1 MKLLKKLLLLGC
13 VIVLIFV
20 SGIGFLG
27 YRQYKEA
34 VESISITD
42 KVKKIQ
48 ASPDYVSYENISQ
61 DVLEATVAIEDHRF
75 YSHHGIDYIAIA
87 RATLTNLFQKDIV
100 GGGSTITQQLA
111 KNMYFDYDTSFV
123 RKVSELFVVHDLES
137 MYSKEEIL
145 TLYVNIINYGDHHIG
160 IKQASEGY
168 FGVSPKELTFDQA
181 TLLVGIPQSPS
192 NYQLSNHYEQAVQRQ
207 YYVQKAMLEQ
217 GMIDELD
224 ITHP

>member
-13 VIVLIFV
+13 VIALIFV
-20 SGIGFLG
+20 GIIGFLG

-34 VESISITD
+34 VESISLID
-42 KVKKIQ
+42 KVKEIQ
-48 ASPDYVSYENISQ
+48 TRSDYVSYEDISE
-61 DVLEATVAIEDHRF
+61 DVLDATVAIEDHRF

-111 KNMYFDYDTSFV
+111 KNMYFGYNTSFI

-145 TLYVNIINYGDHHIG
+145 TLYVNIINYGDQHIG

-192 NYQLSNHYEQAVQRQ
+192 NYQLSDHYEQAVKRQ
-207 YYVQKAMLEQ
+207 YYVQKAMEEQ
-217 GMIDELD
+217 GMMETKD
-224 ITHP
+224 ISNP

>member
-13 VIVLIFV
+13 VIALIFV
-20 SGIGFLG
+20 GIIGFLG

-34 VESISITD
+34 VESISLID
-42 KVKKIQ
+42 KVKEIQ
-48 ASPDYVSYENISQ
+48 TRSDYVSYEDISE
-61 DVLEATVAIEDHRF
+61 DVLDATVAIEDHRF

-111 KNMYFDYDTSFV
+111 KNMYFGYDTSFI

-145 TLYVNIINYGDHHIG
+145 TLYVNIINYGDQHIG

-192 NYQLSNHYEQAVQRQ
+192 NYQLSDHYEQAVKRQ
-207 YYVQKAMLEQ
+207 YYVQKAMEEQ
-217 GMIDELD
+217 GMMETKD
-224 ITHP
+224 ISNP

>member
-20 SGIGFLG
+20 SSIGFLG

-123 RKVSELFVVHDLES
+123 HKVSELFVVHDLES

-145 TLYVNIINYGDHHIG
+145 TLYVNIINYGDQHIG

-192 NYQLSNHYEQAVQRQ
+192 NYQLSDHYEQAVKRQ
-207 YYVQKAMLEQ
+207 YYVQKAMEEQ

>member
-13 VIVLIFV
+13 VTALVFV
-20 SGIGFLG
+20 GVIGFLG
-27 YRQYKEA
+27 YHKYKEA

-42 KVKKIQ
+42 KVKEIQ
-48 ASPDYVSYENISQ
+48 ASPDYVPYEDISQ
-61 DVLEATVAIEDHRF
+61 DVLRATVAIEDHRF
-75 YSHHGIDYIAIA
+75 YSHHGLDYISIA

-111 KNMYFDYDTSFV
+111 KNMYFGYDTSFV

-145 TLYVNIINYGDHHIG
+145 TLYVNIINYGDQHIG

-168 FGVSPKELTFDQA
+168 FGLSPKELSFDQA

-207 YYVQKAMLEQ
+207 YYVHKAMLEQ
-217 GMIDELD
+217 GMIDELH
-224 ITHP
+224 ISYP